1 MRQDAN
7 VGFNADRHA
16 CFSFIFSEYT
26 FLIFSGGLRYEKT
39 ASSSTCSTRAVIMTG
54 TPGDQLSDL
63 PKYLRDILNELP
75 GDHRVAFNSP
85 NGLPIED
92 IRNVTDRRKRFAYLL
107 LARHFLTQRLGE
119 CPGPCPELILK
130 RAEVYEVLGYSDL
143 ALADAYVSYTLCLVV
158 LDDPDISDLAPVD
171 SNGEPWPAP
180 EDGKDDGE
188 GSGEDGSEGNLIALR
203 HKFRSLFL
211 MCRSALV
218 LGAHAQAQTYLNE
231 LLAANK
237 AVLRGEGHDAP
248 ADKVADYG
256 WITDEFMDYFT
267 VYEEK
272 SKFHTC
278 VQIIRQGNPQLT
290 RFGWCQRQI
299 YPWNEHEPD
308 RMSKEALK
316 EINEKLHEVAPDL
329 EVEIS
334 TLPTLSTSR
343 ERGKEMNS
351 VGEDKSRATTNA
363 KSSSQLGLFAKKQLD
378 PGTTILTERSLLTGI
393 KPHGE
398 ALCDA
403 CAADMEGISR
413 EDRRYCPACDL
424 PFCSEECLSAAMEH
438 YHRPNEDNYE
448 TDEGYPPAEA
458 PFCPGAGGNDDIHNL
473 GRAES
478 STTPEWDLYFLLLSR
493 TMQMSETQ
501 KMHPLNL
508 FHVKYLWG
516 DFSPAPGIAD
526 FPVKSGPKTLPYSI
540 RHHVEL
546 PLQWFEIL
554 MHSNERCRPYS
565 ATWLKKYDWWIIQ
578 TLFAKFRGVADA
590 TQSTWTGKPEVAT
603 VHPLWCLANHS
614 CNPNVFWNPL
624 GTRKLSVVKER
635 VWARPDKPALPAWPG
650 IRAGEEI
657 WSHYTD
663 VSEKSC
669 PERRARLHAVLG
681 GDCCCERCKFESASR
696 ATVVVPM
703 AITRRS

>member
-1 MRQDAN
+1 MAGIPTDPMA
-7 VGFNADRHA
+7 
-16 CFSFIFSEYT
+16 
-26 FLIFSGGLRYEKT
+26 
-39 ASSSTCSTRAVIMTG
+39 
-54 TPGDQLSDL
+54 DL
-63 PKYLRDILNELP
+63 PKYLRDILNGLP
-75 GDHRVAFNSP
+75 DDHSVALDSP
-85 NGLPIED
+85 NGLSIEN
-92 IRNVTDRRKRFAYLL
+92 IKNLKDRRRRFAYLL
-107 LARHFLTQRLGE
+107 LARHFLTQRLAE

-130 RAEVYEVLGYSDL
+130 RAEVYEVLGYSEL

-158 LDDPDISDLAPVD
+158 LDGPDISDLVPVD
-171 SNGEPWPAP
+171 SDGEPWPVP
-180 EDGKDDGE
+180 EDEQDDGE
-188 GSGEDGSEGNLIALR
+188 ENLIALR
-203 HKFRSLFL
+203 HKYRSLL
-211 MCRSALV
+211 LLCRSALV
-218 LGAHAQAQTYLNE
+218 LGAQTQAQSWLDE

-237 AVLRGEGHDAP
+237 AVLRQEGHDVP
-248 ADKVADYG
+248 ADKIMDNSLVLEDFA
-256 WITDEFMDYFT
+256 DYFT
-267 VYEEK
+267 VYEDTY
-272 SKFHTC
+272 KFHKC
-278 VQIIRQGNPQLT
+278 VQLLRQEHPKPT

-316 EINEKLHEVAPDL
+316 EINDKLHEVAPDL

-334 TLPTLSTSR
+334 TLPTLTPSL
-343 ERGKEMNS
+343 ERGIQRIS
-351 VGEDKSRATTNA
+351 VGENRSRATIDAN
-363 KSSSQLGLFAKKQLD
+363 SSSQLGLFAKKQLD
-378 PGTTILTERSLLTGI
+378 PGTTILRERSILTAI

-413 EDRRYCPACDL
+413 EDRRYCLACGL
-424 PFCSEECLSAAMEH
+424 PFCSQECLSAAIQH
-438 YHRPNEDNYE
+438 YHRPNEEDYE

-458 PFCPGAGGNDDIHNL
+458 PFCPGTSGNEDIHNL

-501 KMHPLNL
+501 KIHPLDL

-516 DFSPAPGIAD
+516 DFSPTPEIAD
-526 FPVKSGPKTLPYSI
+526 FPIKSGPKTLPYSV

-554 MHSNERCRPYS
+554 MHSRERCRPYS

-590 TQSTWTGKPEVAT
+590 TQSTWTGKPEVAA

-624 GTRKLSVVKER
+624 GVRNLSVVKER
-635 VWARPDKPALPAWPG
+635 VWSRPDGPAQPAWSG

-657 WSHYTD
+657 WNHYTD
-663 VSEKSC
+663 VSEKNC
-669 PERRARLHAVLG
+669 RERQARLHAVLG
-681 GDCCCERCKFESASR
+681 GDCRCERCMFESR
-696 ATVVVPM
+696 
-703 AITRRS
+703 TR